1 MILRA
6 VAAAAVLC
14 LLAGCAT
21 TSSVRAMSAG
31 ADGVTYEFPLGRQDE
46 ARRQAMLYC
55 ANLGRIAVLRA
66 LQPQPDGLVS
76 AAYDCR

>member
-1 MILRA
+1 MN
-6 VAAAAVLC
+6 
-14 LLAGCAT
+14 
-21 TSSVRAMSAG
+21 AG

-55 ANLGRIAVLRA
+55 ANLGRVAVLRA
-66 LQPQPDGLVS
+66 LQPEPDGLAS

>member
-6 VAAAAVLC
+6 VAAAVLC
-14 LLAGCAT
+14 LLAGCTT

-31 ADGVTYEFPLGRQDE
+31 ADGVTYEFPLARQDE

-66 LQPQPDGLVS
+66 LQPQPDGLAS